1 MKLRLKQV
9 CLGLVVGLAGM
20 AGTALATDSNSFP
33 TRPVSLVVPTTPG
46 GTADILG
53 RLIGP
58 KLAQKWG
65 QAVVVENKP
74 GAGTLVGTDYVARA
88 KPDGHTLMVTF
99 NELAT
104 LPAINKNAKVDVVN
118 DFDPIVKIG
127 SLPVVILVRP
137 DLPVNTL
144 QELIK
149 LLKENPDKYTY
160 SSNGSGGV
168 LQLYTEMFKQ
178 EADVEIMHVPYKG
191 ALEASTALLGKEV
204 DVLVQFASGNVQGY
218 VNSGRA
224 KALAVASDERL
235 PGIPD
240 VPTTAEAG
248 LPSLKLEA
256 WYGVFAPTGTP
267 EAIIKEVNNDV
278 REALEQPDVK
288 ERLAGVGMAIQAG
301 TTEEFTEFY
310 KSEYERWTALIEK
323 AGIQSN

>member
-1 MKLRLKQV
+1 
-9 CLGLVVGLAGM
+9 
-20 AGTALATDSNSFP
+20 SNSFP

-118 DFDPIVKIG
+118 DFIPMAKIG
-127 SLPVVILVRP
+127 SLPVTILVHP
-137 DLPVNTL
+137 KMPVDTL
-144 QELIK
+144 QDLIA
-149 LLKENPDKYTY
+149 LLKAEPGKYTY

-178 EADVEIMHVPYKG
+178 EAGVDIMHVPYKG
-191 ALEASTALLGKEV
+191 ALEASTALLSGEV

-218 VNSGRA
+218 VHSGRA
-224 KALAVASDERL
+224 KALAIASPNRL
-235 PGIPD
+235 PGLPD

-248 LPSLKLEA
+248 LPSLQLEA
-256 WYGVFAPTGTP
+256 WYGVFAPAGTSKN
-267 EAIIKEVNNDV
+267 IIDKVNQDV
-278 REALEQPDVK
+278 AQALQQPDVK
-288 ERLAGVGMAIQAG
+288 ERL
-301 TTEEFTEFY
+301 
-310 KSEYERWTALIEK
+310 
-323 AGIQSN
+323 